1 MMPISDNWKG
11 ILFMNDMNK
20 SGRMPQLKNPF
31 FTSNATNILM
41 FFAGWGIWWSFFQI
55 WLTTKQGFTG
65 AQVGEIY
72 SFNSA
77 FSLIANLVYSNIQ
90 DRLGLKRNFD
100 LLRLPAGVP
109 RALLHVPLRADASCQ
124 P

>member
-1 MMPISDNWKG
+1 
-11 ILFMNDMNK
+11 MNDMNK
-20 SGRMPQLKNPF
+20 SGRMSQLKNPF

-90 DRLGLKRNFD
+90 DRLGLKRN
-100 LLRLPAGVP
+100 LLIFCACLQVFLGPSSRSSSCRCFMPTLNS
-109 RALLHVPLRADASCQ
+109 AL
-124 P
+124 

>member
-20 SGRMPQLKNPF
+20 SGRMSQLKNPF

-77 FSLIANLVYSNIQ
+77 FTDCQPCLQQHSGQARPQ
-90 DRLGLKRNFD
+90 TQPFD